1 MLHSI
6 LILLSFMAGESSSPV
21 LRAPPTGCRV
31 ADSTSVRVIDYV
43 QKLLE
48 STEPADD
55 ALRRALEL
63 TNVSA
68 AQVSLVTT
76 GKDCTK
82 AGGALDEAAGVSG
95 SGRSVYLIRA
105 GTERFFVYDPDSDAG
120 EYRPLYVLDAKFV
133 ILRALLV
140 W

>member
-6 LILLSFMAGESSSPV
+6 LILLSFMAGESSRPM
-21 LRAPPTGCRV
+21 LGAPLTGCRV

-43 QKLLE
+43 QKLLG
-48 STEPADD
+48 STEPADV
-55 ALRRALEL
+55 ALRRALGL

-68 AQVSLVTT
+68 TQVSLVTT
-76 GKDCTK
+76 AKECTK
-82 AGGALDEAAGVSG
+82 AGGALKQAAGVSS
-95 SGRSVYLIRA
+95 SGRSVYLVRA
-105 GTERFFVYDPDSDAG
+105 GTKRLFVYDPDSDAG

-133 ILRALLV
+133 LLRALLV